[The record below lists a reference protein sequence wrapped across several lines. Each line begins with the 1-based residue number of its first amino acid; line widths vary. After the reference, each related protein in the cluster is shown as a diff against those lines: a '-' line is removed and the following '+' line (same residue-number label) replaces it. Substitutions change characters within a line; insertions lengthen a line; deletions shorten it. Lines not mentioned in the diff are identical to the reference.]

1 MMGATSVETAG
12 GGSMKKRVLIV
23 DDTPA
28 HQHMMRGFLEGMG
41 FNVITADGGE
51 DFEKHLTDHSPALVV
66 MDVRLPGVSGLH
78 LVRRMKDDPRFSAI
92 PALVVTAL
100 AFKAGDRDVVE
111 SRCDAFLE
119 KPLQPDTFMKTVA
132 ALVVG

>member
-1 MMGATSVETAG
+1 
-12 GGSMKKRVLIV
+12 MKQHVLVV

-28 HQHMMRGFLEGMG
+28 HQHLMRGLLEGMG
-41 FNVITADGGE
+41 FRVITADGGE

-78 LVRRMKDDPRFSAI
+78 LVRRMKDDPRFSSI

-100 AFKAGDRDVVE
+100 AFKSADKDVIA
-111 SRCDAFLE
+111 SGCDAFLE
-119 KPLQPDTFMKTVA
+119 KPFQPETFMKTVST
-132 ALVVG
+132 LVPR

>member
-1 MMGATSVETAG
+1 
-12 GGSMKKRVLIV
+12 MKQRVMVV

-28 HQHMMRGFLEGMG
+28 HQHLMRGLLEGMG
-41 FNVITADGGE
+41 FRVITADDG
-51 DFEKHLTDHSPALVV
+51 DHFEQHLADHSPALVV

-78 LVRRMKDDPRFSAI
+78 LVRRMKDDPHFSAI

-100 AFKAGDRDVVE
+100 AFKAGDKDVVD
-111 SRCDAFLE
+111 SKCDAFLE
-119 KPLQPDTFMKTVA
+119 KPLQTETFMKTVA